1 MDIKISLQNLK
12 SVFTESLEREEPT
25 LAFELSNGK
34 GRFLFMM
41 FFDEKDNET
50 KDILFLFLKNSRRM
64 LKLKMYGNHLNGQF
78 DIYLKPF
85 MIGWF
90 KEELELKNL
99 NSNNPFD
106 IENFFFQINRSI
118 PQQLPLITKIDTL
131 RRTWHDV
138 KEHLP
143 NDVVDENDKI
153 YLMYPKVLPKNM
165 KPQEKTLRKLYLY
178 INGNSNEISELI
190 NYLKRMNTTV
200 CWNADE
206 SYKGKTISMIQK
218 EI

>member
-12 SVFTESLEREEPT
+12 SVFTESLESEEPT

-106 IENFFFQINRSI
+106 VENFFFQINRSI

-178 INGNSNEISELI
+178 TNGNSNEISELI

-200 CWNADE
+200 CWTADE